1 MLTGA
6 SAALRSRLQALPW
19 MVLEQLALD
28 AHLDSGRLVA
38 ASSAR
43 RIAEQLKVDP
53 GSVAAALR
61 VLRRADIVDLVRP
74 GTSRSRFDLASYLLG
89 ETPGLLVLR
98 AGAPPQPTGGDLL
111 SPRPSGAAMRSQG
124 GAVPTSELDG
134 VPVNAAGLHQSEA
147 QPETGATRPVR
158 SDRRRPLPV
167 EPEAQPDHKLT
178 WRSGS

>member
-1 MLTGA
+1 MADRFGGCASPVRVSMSERTPVGSGGLMLTGA

-19 MVLEQLALD
+19 MVLEQLGFD

-53 GSVAAALR
+53 GAVAAALR
-61 VLRRADIVDLVRP
+61 VLRKAGIVDLVHP

-98 AGAPPQPTGGDLL
+98 AGAPPQQTGRDSLA
-111 SPRPSGAAMRSQG
+111 PRPDRAATGPHGRD
-124 GAVPTSELDG
+124 VPTSELSWS
-134 VPVNAAGLHQSEA
+134 PSWSTA
-147 QPETGATRPVR
+147 
-158 SDRRRPLPV
+158 LPGWLKAM
-167 EPEAQPDHKLT
+167 PSKCRA
-178 WRSGS
+178 